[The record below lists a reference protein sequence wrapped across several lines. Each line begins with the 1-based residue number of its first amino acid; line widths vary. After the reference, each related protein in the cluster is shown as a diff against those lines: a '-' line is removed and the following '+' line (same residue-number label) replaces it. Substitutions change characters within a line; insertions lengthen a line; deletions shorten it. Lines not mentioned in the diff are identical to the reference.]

1 MPAQLLV
8 ISQREEDLRFGE
20 FIAFANN
27 MQVANALSPKQ
38 VKEAISANNQTVV
51 FWGADDTEMASP
63 IGEILGPLT
72 SPSRVVAVTDGPLKE
87 HPHLFK
93 YPVFGHHFF
102 RRFDN
107 PAPILFSKI
116 IGAAI
121 EAQPFHLLRYFPAK
135 TKGHQIKL
143 TRSGQKGSAIVA
155 IHKHLEKLGVANRLS
170 TLVSQASDELIM
182 NALFDAP
189 TLPDGALMRRGT
201 DRHADFELVDK
212 EHVVVDI
219 SETEDYIG
227 ICIADKFGSL
237 KKGLVLR
244 FLGKDYQA
252 NEYVPRT
259 DDPGA
264 GLGILGIIQSGLSL
278 LFVCKP
284 GVRTEVMIFFPR
296 SPNYKQFKMGFRFV
310 SLLSP

>member
-20 FIAFANN
+20 FLAFANN
-27 MQVANALSPKQ
+27 MQIANAINPKQ
-38 VKEAISANNQTVV
+38 VKDAISANNQTVV

-63 IGEILGPLT
+63 IGEMLGPIT
-72 SPSRVVAVTDGPLKE
+72 SPSRVFAVTDGPLKE

-102 RRFDN
+102 RRFEN
-107 PAPILFSKI
+107 PAPILFTKI
-116 IGAAI
+116 VGAAI
-121 EAQPFHLLRYFPAK
+121 EAQPFNLMRYFPAR
-135 TKGHQIKL
+135 TKGRQIKVN
-143 TRSGQKGSAIVA
+143 RSGQKGSAIVA
-155 IHKHLEKLGVANRLS
+155 IAKHLEKLGVANRLS

-182 NALFDAP
+182 NAIFDAP
-189 TLPDGALMRRGT
+189 TLPDGTLMRRGA
-201 DRHADFELVDK
+201 DRHADFELNDREQVQ
-212 EHVVVDI
+212 VDI
-219 SETEDYIG
+219 AETEEYIG

-237 KKGLVLR
+237 KKSLVLR